1 MADIKYNPEKI
12 IKTLK
17 DVENKTNNKLYKKAN
32 NPKSVKE
39 QGDPVGNI
47 IKTGVTSF
55 LSKNKNVSIGDFM
68 NKKSRDKT
76 IEKLKNTGKSSLLD
90 TGQNVINHFRN
101 EDVARF
107 DKLVKAIKGSK
118 VDKEKQANLLKIAG
132 KVRGIKE
139 AKKFSD
145 LSTQRK
151 PGEKKKP
158 KKKREGYIFDKS
170 QPPSKKVTKE
180 SRVMNTSSI
189 EKSGPTITVKATE
202 VKDKK
207 EEEKK
212 KNGAIVKSKG
222 SSLANRGTKN
232 TEVKKE
238 RDPKPYSTKNTKDK
252 KKGIKG
258 PSKKTRERVRDIASG
273 AGKLAQSAVGNFASA
288 YGDSSFNKE
297 EVSRRHKPSAITKKK
312 KLEKALN
319 TLQLK
324 KKKPQNEAVA
334 TAAIATSPK
343 WVPAA
348 VTAVGAIGTYLQS
361 RKKSPGQMNL
371 PGFQGAKSKETSWGH
386 SKSNPV
392 RDELNKRRDASKTR
406 KVNQAQSDA
415 ARARENA
422 ARRARGE
429 GELPQN

>member
-90 TGQNVINHFRN
+90 TGQNVINHFRS
-101 EDVARF
+101 EDIARF

-319 TLQLK
+319 TLELK
-324 KKKPQNEAVA
+324 KKKLQSEGAALAIPAIKYGLPAAA
-334 TAAIATSPK
+334 TAI
-343 WVPAA
+343 
-348 VTAVGAIGTYLQS
+348 GAIGTMMQIKGTQGNLFP
-361 RKKSPGQMNL
+361 KGSP
-371 PGFQGAKSKETSWGH
+371 E
-386 SKSNPV
+386 NPYST
-392 RDELNKRRDASKTR
+392 NKRAESSRNKRISNKAQKSAEDKWRDDNNLGGTNVEPPWKG
-406 KVNQAQSDA
+406 K
-415 ARARENA
+415 
-422 ARRARGE
+422 
-429 GELPQN
+429 

>member
-1 MADIKYNPEKI
+1 MTN
-12 IKTLK
+12 TL
-17 DVENKTNNKLYKKAN
+17 L
-32 NPKSVKE
+32 E
-39 QGDPVGNI
+39 QDPVGDI

-55 LSKNKNVSIGDFM
+55 LSKNKNVSVGDFL
-68 NKKSRDKT
+68 NKNKRNKT

-151 PGEKKKP
+151 PGQKKKP
-158 KKKREGYIFDKS
+158 KKKREGYIFDKA

-202 VKDKK
+202 VKPKGGAIVPYKK

-238 RDPKPYSTKNTKDK
+238 RDPKPYSTKNTKDDK

-258 PSKKTRERVRDIASG
+258 PSKDSVVGAAKWVGTKAKQAVGAWASG
-273 AGKLAQSAVGNFASA
+273 
-288 YGDSSFNKE
+288 YGTSSFNKE

-319 TLQLK
+319 TLELK
-324 KKKPQNEAVA
+324 KKKLQSEGAALAIPAIKYGLPAAA
-334 TAAIATSPK
+334 TAI
-343 WVPAA
+343 
-348 VTAVGAIGTYLQS
+348 GAIGTMMQIKGTQGNLFP
-361 RKKSPGQMNL
+361 KGSPENPLSQN
-371 PGFQGAKSKETSWGH
+371 PRAKSARAKTA
-386 SKSNPV
+386 
-392 RDELNKRRDASKTR
+392 RRNRIK
-406 KVNQAQSDA
+406 NQAQSDA
-415 ARARENA
+415 ARKSAEDKWRDDNNLGGTNVEPPWK
-422 ARRARGE
+422 GK
-429 GELPQN
+429 

>member
-17 DVENKTNNKLYKKAN
+17 DVENKTNNKLYKKAT

-90 TGQNVINHFRN
+90 TGQNVINHFRS
-101 EDVARF
+101 EDIARF

-139 AKKFSD
+139 
-145 LSTQRK
+145 
-151 PGEKKKP
+151 
-158 KKKREGYIFDKS
+158 
-170 QPPSKKVTKE
+170 

-189 EKSGPTITVKATE
+189 EKSGPTIDVKATE

-207 EEEKK
+207 KEEKK

-232 TEVKKE
+232 TEVKPE
-238 RDPKPYSTKNTKDK
+238 RTPKPYRTKKNKLSL
-252 KKGIKG
+252 KG

-273 AGKLAQSAVGNFASA
+273 AGKLARSAVGNFASA

-319 TLQLK
+319 TLELK
-324 KKKPQNEAVA
+324 KKKLQSEGAALAIPAIKYGLPAAA
-334 TAAIATSPK
+334 TAI
-343 WVPAA
+343 
-348 VTAVGAIGTYLQS
+348 GAIGTMMQIKGTQGNLFP
-361 RKKSPGQMNL
+361 KGSP
-371 PGFQGAKSKETSWGH
+371 E
-386 SKSNPV
+386 NPYST
-392 RDELNKRRDASKTR
+392 NKRAESSRNKRISNKAQKSAEDKWRDDNNLGGTNVEPPWKG
-406 KVNQAQSDA
+406 K
-415 ARARENA
+415 
-422 ARRARGE
+422 
-429 GELPQN
+429 

>member
-1 MADIKYNPEKI
+1 MADIKYNPDKI

-32 NPKSVKE
+32 TPNKLKE

-55 LSKNKNVSIGDFM
+55 LSKNKNVSVGDFM
-68 NKKSRDKT
+68 NKKSRNKT

-107 DKLVKAIKGSK
+107 DKLVKAIRSSDVTK
-118 VDKEKQANLLKIAG
+118 KQSANLLKIAG

-139 AKKFSD
+139 
-145 LSTQRK
+145 
-151 PGEKKKP
+151 
-158 KKKREGYIFDKS
+158 
-170 QPPSKKVTKE
+170 
-180 SRVMNTSSI
+180 SRVMNSSSI
-189 EKSGPTITVKATE
+189 EKSGPTIDVKATE

-207 EEEKK
+207 KEDKK

-222 SSLANRGTKN
+222 SSLANRGNKN
-232 TEVKKE
+232 TEVKKQ
-238 RDPKPYSTKNTKDK
+238 RDPKPYRDK
-252 KKGIKG
+252 KGEGRKV
-258 PSKKTRERVRDIASG
+258 PWKKVGNKVASG
-273 AGKLAQSAVGNFASA
+273 VKRAGKIAQSAVGQFASA
-288 YGDSSFNKE
+288 YGDSSFAKE
-297 EVSRRHKPSAITKKK
+297 ELSRRHKPSAITKKK
-312 KLEKALN
+312 KLEKALT
-319 TLQLK
+319 TLELK
-324 KKKPQNEAVA
+324 KKKPQNEAAALAIPLAKPMVGA
-334 TAAIATSPK
+334 TI
-343 WVPAA
+343 
-348 VTAVGAIGTYLQS
+348 GAIGSLIHMMS
-361 RKKSPGQMNL
+361 SKRRESPGQMRI

-386 SKSNPV
+386 SKTNKV
-392 RDELNKRRDASKTR
+392 RDELNKKRNTSKTR

-422 ARRARGE
+422 ARRSRGE

>member
-17 DVENKTNNKLYKKAN
+17 DVENKTNNKLYKKAT

-90 TGQNVINHFRN
+90 TGQNVINHFRS
-101 EDVARF
+101 EDIARF

-139 AKKFSD
+139 
-145 LSTQRK
+145 
-151 PGEKKKP
+151 
-158 KKKREGYIFDKS
+158 
-170 QPPSKKVTKE
+170 

-189 EKSGPTITVKATE
+189 EKSGPTIDVKATE

-207 EEEKK
+207 KEEKK

-232 TEVKKE
+232 TEVKPE
-238 RDPKPYSTKNTKDK
+238 RTPKPYRTKKNKLSL
-252 KKGIKG
+252 KG

-273 AGKLAQSAVGNFASA
+273 AGKLARSAVGNFASA

-319 TLQLK
+319 TLELK
-324 KKKPQNEAVA
+324 KKKLQSEGAALAIPAIKYGLPAAA
-334 TAAIATSPK
+334 TAI
-343 WVPAA
+343 
-348 VTAVGAIGTYLQS
+348 GAIGTMMQI
-361 RKKSPGQMNL
+361 KGTQGNFFPKGSPEN
-371 PGFQGAKSKETSWGH
+371 PH
-386 SKSNPV
+386 ST
-392 RDELNKRRDASKTR
+392 NKRAEVKRNQRLSKKAQKSAEDKWRDDNNLGGTNVEPPWKG
-406 KVNQAQSDA
+406 K
-415 ARARENA
+415 
-422 ARRARGE
+422 
-429 GELPQN
+429 